1 MNIFDKT
8 KALVAK
14 EKHYTFLILEN
25 LKIIEAQK
33 LYCDLGYPS
42 LYKYLIKELGYGE
55 GEASLR
61 IAAVKLLIKSPEIAS
76 MVKEKLDDGSIT
88 LTHLG
93 ILNNAVTEHRKA
105 GGDVEVLELLEE
117 VAAKSTRGA
126 EKFLQEKLQ
135 LSRPK
140 FKSVIL
146 SERVLAKME
155 RLTKIYGERS
165 EAELI
170 EILLDEKLKTMEV
183 KNESQVEFKNSRYIP
198 VKVKAYVQKRSGQQ
212 CEFSSESGQR
222 CDEMRN
228 LNYEHIAPFAR
239 GGDNS
244 QRNIKILCENHN
256 QRMRLVNIL

>member
-1 MNIFDKT
+1 
-8 KALVAK
+8 
-14 EKHYTFLILEN
+14 
-25 LKIIEAQK
+25 
-33 LYCDLGYPS
+33 
-42 LYKYLIKELGYGE
+42 
-55 GEASLR
+55 
-61 IAAVKLLIKSPEIAS
+61 
-76 MVKEKLDDGSIT
+76 
-88 LTHLG
+88 
-93 ILNNAVTEHRKA
+93 
-105 GGDVEVLELLEE
+105 LLEV

-170 EILLDEKLKTMEV
+170 EILLDEKLKSVEV
-183 KNESQVEFKNSRYIP
+183 KNESSVEFKNSRYIP
-198 VKVKAYVQKRSGQQ
+198 VKVKAYVQKRSGHQ
-212 CEFSSESGQR
+212 CEFTTPNGQR

-239 GGDNS
+239 GGENS
-244 QRNIKILCENHN
+244 QTNIKMLCEGHN
-256 QRMRLVNIL
+256 QRERLKLF